1 MMTSNNIVRNL
12 FIISIVLNTTTI
24 ILSIMAEEDAQSSK
38 AVERIENKYY
48 LVVPPDKS
56 CDTTMTYKERMYYES
71 LFNPKY

>member
-12 FIISIVLNTTTI
+12 FIASIVLNATAI
-24 ILSIMAEEDAQSSK
+24 ILNFMAEEDKQSSK
-38 AVERIENKYY
+38 AIERIENKYY
-48 LVVPPDKS
+48 LVVPPDRS

>member
-1 MMTSNNIVRNL
+1 
-12 FIISIVLNTTTI
+12 
-24 ILSIMAEEDAQSSK
+24 MAEEDAQSSK